1 VRVTQIISML
11 CVLWAGI
18 IIGRAAAD
26 GFSFDQGAYGN
37 GQKAAVVL
45 AVVVVLAAG
54 RQLIK
59 PRRAKR

>member
-1 VRVTQIISML
+1 MRATQIISML

-18 IIGRAAAD
+18 IIGKAAAS

-45 AVVVVLAAG
+45 AVVVILVVG

-59 PRRAKR
+59 PRRAKP